1 MHSFN
6 MCRCI
11 VLVLIIIIRAR
22 ESERREPLVQ
32 PFVIKLSTDN
42 IPAKFCPLETYL
54 SLEIYAPTVTNLANL
69 KHATLEII
77 IVHIDIQLRGERRA
91 PQKQNLAQTWSDGP
105 TSPQRAPTVRPPQK
119 QNLASTGKAT
129 RLLRYKKE
137 TNAVRIDDSP
147 TTNHQKKKKTK

>member
-22 ESERREPLVQ
+22 ESERWEPLVH

-42 IPAKFCPLETYL
+42 IPTKFCPLETYL

-77 IVHIDIQLRGERRA
+77 IVHIDIQLR
-91 PQKQNLAQTWSDGP
+91 
-105 TSPQRAPTVRPPQK
+105 
-119 QNLASTGKAT
+119 
-129 RLLRYKKE
+129 
-137 TNAVRIDDSP
+137 
-147 TTNHQKKKKTK
+147 